1 MDNGASKITVE
12 KLAGFYQWL
21 STLYSDIQ
29 KIRYN
34 VVFAPDQYFTDEEC
48 AWQFKDGID
57 RQLKHLLDGLKNQRR
72 KCHELALGQEKED
85 EEEGND

>member
-1 MDNGASKITVE
+1 MANDASKITVE
-12 KLAGFYQWL
+12 KLEGFYQWL

-34 VVFAPDQYFTDEEC
+34 VNFAPDQYFTDDEC
-48 AWQFKDGID
+48 ACQFKDGLD
-57 RQLKHLLDGLKNQRR
+57 RQLKHLLDGVKNQWRR
-72 KCHELALGQEKED
+72 GHELALGQEKED